1 MDTVPN
7 SSTTTTGA
15 ATVSVDAHQL
25 IKSLRW
31 YDGFVVC
38 LANPGFLISAL
49 GGAIGSLGTLGAV
62 VLWTISMVF
71 AVANNQIY
79 TEPAM
84 MFPDHPGGVPVYAN
98 IAWRKYFTFFGP
110 MAAFGYWA
118 GWTSV
123 LAIFGLTIGDIVQ
136 GQWFPKATWGTSAT
150 GAHKY
155 LGFIHFNLPV
165 LIGALLIVAV
175 WAINAVGVK
184 PAVWVGY
191 VTGAL
196 LMIPLVVFILFP
208 YFTGAWH
215 ASNLSWFPTS
225 ANTWTNIR
233 LAAVWMY
240 LMGWSAYGVEAA
252 ATFAPEYHDSQRDV
266 RLALRSAALFSL
278 MVFFLLPLG
287 TGGVLKAGV
296 IGKLTANVSVVQ
308 FLIVE
313 LDKMIGTGFTDVVLV
328 LLMLSFLLSMNS
340 ATMDGSRALYGI
352 ARQGLTV
359 KWLDHVNRHHVPS
372 RGMTVDMVTNI
383 VLLLLFGSVL
393 DIYAASNL
401 GYIFTHVLCLSGV
414 LIMRRTMKDWPRPLR
429 LARGWLYVAG
439 FLAVANFA
447 FIVVGAPSFS
457 ITGYGTYVE
466 LLAGIGLEIVAILL
480 FVYRRKVQDRGR
492 LELRDHTVMVPDMA
506 LFRDYF
512 PEATAGAAT
521 T

>member
-1 MDTVPN
+1 
-7 SSTTTTGA
+7 
-15 ATVSVDAHQL
+15 
-25 IKSLRW
+25 
-31 YDGFVVC
+31 
-38 LANPGFLISAL
+38 
-49 GGAIGSLGTLGAV
+49 
-62 VLWTISMVF
+62 
-71 AVANNQIY
+71 
-79 TEPAM
+79 
-84 MFPDHPGGVPVYAN
+84 
-98 IAWRKYFTFFGP
+98 
-110 MAAFGYWA
+110 
-118 GWTSV
+118 
-123 LAIFGLTIGDIVQ
+123 
-136 GQWFPKATWGTSAT
+136 
-150 GAHKY
+150 
-155 LGFIHFNLPV
+155 
-165 LIGALLIVAV
+165 
-175 WAINAVGVK
+175 
-184 PAVWVGY
+184 
-191 VTGAL
+191 
-196 LMIPLVVFILFP
+196 
-208 YFTGAWH
+208 
-215 ASNLSWFPTS
+215 
-225 ANTWTNIR
+225 
-233 LAAVWMY
+233 
-240 LMGWSAYGVEAA
+240 
-252 ATFAPEYHDSQRDV
+252 
-266 RLALRSAALFSL
+266 
-278 MVFFLLPLG
+278 
-287 TGGVLKAGV
+287 
-296 IGKLTANVSVVQ
+296 
-308 FLIVE
+308 
-313 LDKMIGTGFTDVVLV
+313 MIGTGFTDVVLV